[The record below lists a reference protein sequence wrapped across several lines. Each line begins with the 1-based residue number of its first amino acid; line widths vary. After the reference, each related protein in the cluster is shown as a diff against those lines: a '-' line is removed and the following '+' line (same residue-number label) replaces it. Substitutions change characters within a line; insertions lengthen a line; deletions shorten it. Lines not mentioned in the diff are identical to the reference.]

1 MNGAGRFRGKSIRDT
16 VCAYGWGVAAPVLCT
31 LLDWPLRGVLAP
43 ASILMIYLLGVLAV
57 AILHGRWP
65 SAIAALLSAPAFAFF
80 FAPPIFSLAM
90 KDLENSVAL
99 GVMLLV
105 SHVTSTSLE
114 RMRSQAAIAERRER
128 RASALYRLSE
138 ALSGARTV
146 DEVAQVAAHHIQA
159 ARPIH
164 AALLLPDAQGRLAC
178 SGEAPQFI
186 DRGQAQ
192 AVFDHGAD
200 APLAA
205 QAAKR
210 IFPLMGAAG
219 PLGVLALEAERWQG
233 LSDPEERSFLD
244 MILNQIAQSLE
255 RIRLAEQARLAS
267 IQAETETLR
276 NSLLSAISHDLRT
289 PLTRIVGTASAL
301 ADQDEALTGQERREF
316 TLAIQDEAQ
325 RMADLM
331 SKILDM
337 ARLASGKIALHLE
350 WHALEEIVGATLT
363 RLDSLLNGRPVAIRL
378 PDGLPL
384 VKIDAVLFQQVLINL
399 IENAVK
405 YTPAG
410 SPIEVS
416 VAWAPHALRFAV
428 ADRGPGIP
436 EELKGRV
443 FEKFYRVVPESPQS
457 GAGLGLALCRAIVE
471 AHGGEI
477 GAADR
482 PGGGAVFFL
491 TLPLEGQPPG
501 LDWHEESPEAPP

>member
-1 MNGAGRFRGKSIRDT
+1 MSGAGRFRGKSIRAA
-16 VCAYGWGVAAPVLCT
+16 VCAYGWGVAVPGLCT
-31 LLDWPLRGVLAP
+31 LLDWPLRGILAP
-43 ASILMIYLLGVLAV
+43 ASILMTYLLGVLAV
-57 AILHGRWP
+57 AIFHGRWP

-80 FAPPIFSLAM
+80 FAPPIFSFAM

-105 SHVTSTSLE
+105 AHVTSTSLE
-114 RMRSQAAIAERRER
+114 RMRTQAAIAERRER
-128 RASALYRLSE
+128 RAAALYQLSE
-138 ALSGARTV
+138 ALAGARTV
-146 DEVAQVAAHHIQA
+146 DDVAEVSVRHIRA
-159 ARPIH
+159 VRGIA
-164 AALLLPDAQGRLAC
+164 AALLLPDASGRLAC
-178 SGEAPQFI
+178 SGAAPEFI
-186 DRGQAQ
+186 GLAQAQ
-192 AVFDHGAD
+192 AVFDHGANG
-200 APLAA
+200 AEGM
-205 QAAKR
+205 
-210 IFPLMGAAG
+210 FPLMGAAG
-219 PLGVLALEAERWQG
+219 PLGILALETEHWQG
-233 LSDPEERSFLD
+233 LADPEERSFLD
-244 MILNQIAQSLE
+244 MVLHQIAQSLE
-255 RIRLAEQARLAS
+255 RIHLAEQARRAS

-301 ADQDEALTGQERREF
+301 AGQDEALTRQERREF

-363 RLDSLLNGRPVAIRL
+363 RLDSLLHGRSVDIRL

-384 VKIDAVLFQQVLINL
+384 VRIDAVLFQQVLINL

-410 SPIEVS
+410 SSIEVS
-416 VAWAPHALRFAV
+416 AAWTPHALRLAV

-491 TLPLEGQPPG
+491 TLPLEGQPPA
-501 LDWHEESPEAPP
+501 LDWHEFPEAEP